1 MFAFVPLLALWLI
14 HMELLWS
21 LLQTVTNALPSLCLK
36 YLFHKGAGCCEGFG
50 GFAGCCEGFACI
62 QFGAR
67 FWLVEP
73 EIIGILSQNGRALS

>member
-1 MFAFVPLLALWLI
+1 MMFAFVPLLALWLI

-50 GFAGCCEGFACI
+50 GCAACI